1 MENDAVDCIA
11 FWTKNPA
18 PMLPY
23 LKEIEEMG
31 YKYYFQVS
39 VKLTDGS
46 SLTGLIPG
54 EPELQGKDMENL
66 SIFDCA
72 RSWLDA
78 YFSGNPI
85 PVDFPL
91 CPAGTDF
98 QRRVWA
104 LLPAIPYGQT
114 LSYGAIARQ
123 LGENMSAQ
131 AVGQAVGRNPVA
143 IVIPCHRVVGA
154 DGSLVGFGEGLYL
167 KRRLLELERV
177 LLP

>member
-1 MENDAVDCIA
+1 MICYCQYPSPIG
-11 FWTKNPA
+11 P
-18 PMLPY
+18 
-23 LKEIEEMG
+23 
-31 YKYYFQVS
+31 
-39 VKLTDGS
+39 LTLYSDGS

-54 EPELQGKDMENL
+54 EPEPQGIHLEDL
-66 SIFDCA
+66 SIFNCA

-114 LSYGAIARQ
+114 LSYGAIAKQ
-123 LGENMSAQ
+123 LGETMSAQ
-131 AVGQAVGRNPVA
+131 AVGQAVGKNPIA
-143 IVIPCHRVVGA
+143 IIIPCHRVVGTGGKLTGYA
-154 DGSLVGFGEGLYL
+154 WGIE
-167 KRRLLELERV
+167 KKQWLLAHEEETK
-177 LLP
+177 

>member
-1 MENDAVDCIA
+1 MICYCQYPSPI
-11 FWTKNPA
+11 
-18 PMLPY
+18 
-23 LKEIEEMG
+23 G
-31 YKYYFQVS
+31 S
-39 VKLTDGS
+39 LTLYSDGS

-54 EPELQGKDMENL
+54 EPEPQGINLEDL

-85 PVDFPL
+85 PPDFPL

-131 AVGQAVGRNPVA
+131 AVGQAVGKNPIA
-143 IVIPCHRVVGA
+143 IIIPCHRVVGSGGQMTGYA
-154 DGSLVGFGEGLYL
+154 WGIE
-167 KRRLLELERV
+167 KKQWLLAHEEETK
-177 LLP
+177 

>member
-1 MENDAVDCIA
+1 MICYCQYPSPI
-11 FWTKNPA
+11 
-18 PMLPY
+18 
-23 LKEIEEMG
+23 G
-31 YKYYFQVS
+31 S
-39 VKLTDGS
+39 LTLYADGF

-54 EPELQGKDMENL
+54 EPELHGMDMENL

-85 PVDFPL
+85 PMDFPL

-131 AVGQAVGRNPVA
+131 AVGQAVGKNPIA
-143 IVIPCHRVVGA
+143 IIIPCHRVVGTGGKLTGYA
-154 DGSLVGFGEGLYL
+154 WGIE
-167 KRRLLELERV
+167 KKQWLLAHEEETK
-177 LLP
+177 